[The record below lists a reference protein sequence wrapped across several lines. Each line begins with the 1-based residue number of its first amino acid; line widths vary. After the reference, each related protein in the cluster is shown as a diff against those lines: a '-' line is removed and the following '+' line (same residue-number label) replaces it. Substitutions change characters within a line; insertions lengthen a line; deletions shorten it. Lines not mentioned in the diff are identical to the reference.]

1 MKIVLYSINYAPEL
15 TGVGKYNAEFCE
27 HVAAA
32 GHEVSV
38 ITAVPYYPEWKVAE
52 GYANRWRKESVHGV
66 TVYRS
71 PLYVPT
77 NPTTLKRLLHLV
89 SFAASSSLSLVRL
102 LRSSPDVLIALQPTL
117 FTAPLA
123 LLWARLTGAQAVL
136 HIQDFELD
144 AMLGISDASPL
155 DPDQRRKRGI
165 LASIET
171 FVMRRFDRVS
181 TISYNMLRIAADKGV
196 GPQKLILFPNWADT
210 SHVRR
215 IDDTQ
220 AIRSEFDLSID
231 DRIILYSGN
240 IGKKQG
246 LEIVLDAAHSF
257 RDRPDVKFLVI
268 GAGAHAATLQA
279 MAREQQLAN
288 VLFAPLQPWEKLP
301 AILSMADVHLVVQKR
316 GVADAVLP
324 SKLTNILAVGGHA
337 LVTAERDTEL
347 GIVANAHPGIYTLV
361 EPEQPDAFVAALQAL
376 LQQDT
381 RAPNTIAIN
390 YARQT
395 LEKNMVIN
403 RFMDDLENLVA
414 GEPGSEPIA

>member
-32 GHEVSV
+32 GHEVSA

-52 GYANRWRKESVHGV
+52 GYANRWGKESIRGV

-71 PLYVPT
+71 PLYVPKHL
-77 NPTTLKRLLHLV
+77 TTLKRLLHLM
-89 SFAASSSLSLVRL
+89 SFALSSTVSLARL
-102 LRSSPDVLIALQPTL
+102 LRSSPDVLIVLQPTL

-123 LLWARLTGAQAVL
+123 LLWAKLTGAQAVL

-144 AMLGISDASPL
+144 AMLGISDEGPR
-155 DPDQRRKRGI
+155 DPDQRRKRSI

-181 TISYNMLRIAADKGV
+181 TISYNMLRIAVAKGV
-196 GPQKLILFPNWADT
+196 DPNRLILFPNWADT

-220 AIRSEFDLSID
+220 AIRSDFGLSVD
-231 DRIILYSGN
+231 DKVILYSGN

-246 LEIVLDAAHSF
+246 LEIVLDAAHAF
-257 RDRPDVKFLVI
+257 RDRSDVRFLII
-268 GAGAHAATLQA
+268 GAGAHAATLQH
-279 MAREQQLAN
+279 MARERQLAN

-361 EPEQPDAFVAALQAL
+361 EPEQPDAFIAALQGL
-376 LQQDT
+376 LQHDT
-381 RAPNTIAIN
+381 RSPNTIAIN

-395 LEKNMVIN
+395 LEKNMVID
-403 RFMDDLENLVA
+403 RFMSELESLLA